1 MLTMPKKRRKPK
13 RWLYPLALEREYE
26 KLLTAY
32 ADEIV
37 QAIENRLQFLN
48 LRLDGVE
55 DIPESSGWFEDLRV
69 WLVGL
74 VGYTSADRVLLSI
87 KQIMASA
94 DRFNRK
100 QFYAVFRSVFGVDV
114 FTTEP
119 FLADLLAAWEAENI
133 KLIKSIPSQYLDQ
146 LHGKIVAAVRA
157 GVPSKDLANVVR
169 ATFDIPRR
177 RAKLIARD
185 QIGKLNGQL
194 TMERQKNIGVT
205 HYVWRTSLDERVRE
219 EHRHREGEQ
228 FSWDNPPE
236 DGHPGNPIN
245 CRCSAEAVFHDLE
258 DLKGVVY
265 GNTL

>member
-1 MLTMPKKRRKPK
+1 MLTMPKKKRKPK
-13 RWLYPLALEREYE
+13 RWLYPLAIEREYE
-26 KLLTAY
+26 QLLTAY
-32 ADEIV
+32 ADSLVKEV
-37 QAIENRLQFLN
+37 DGRLPLLN

-69 WLVGL
+69 WLLGFL
-74 VGYTSADRVLLSI
+74 GTGGTLPSI
-87 KQIMASA
+87 KQIMQAT
-94 DRFNRK
+94 DRFNRQ
-100 QFYAVFRSVFGVDV
+100 QFHAVFRSVFGVDI

-157 GVPSKDLANVVR
+157 GKPSKVIAEVVR
-169 ATFDIPRR
+169 ETFDLPRS

-194 TMERQKNIGVT
+194 TMARQKNIGVES
-205 HYVWRTSLDERVRE
+205 YVWRTSLDERVRE
-219 EHRHREGEQ
+219 EHKHREGEK
-228 FSWDNPPE
+228 FSWDEPPK

-245 CRCSAEAVFHDLE
+245 CRCSAEAVFPDLE

>member
-1 MLTMPKKRRKPK
+1 MLTMPKKKRKPK
-13 RWLYPLALEREYE
+13 RWLYPLAIEREYE
-26 KLLTAY
+26 QLLTAY
-32 ADEIV
+32 ADSLVKEV
-37 QAIENRLQFLN
+37 EARLPLLN
-48 LRLDGVE
+48 LRLDSIE
-55 DIPESSGWFEDLRV
+55 DIPESTGWFEDLRV
-69 WLVGL
+69 WLLGFL
-74 VGYTSADRVLLSI
+74 GAGNTLPSI
-87 KQIMASA
+87 KQIMQAT
-94 DRFNRK
+94 DRFNRQ
-100 QFYAVFRSVFGVDV
+100 QFHAVFRSVFGVDI

-157 GVPSKDLANVVR
+157 GKPSKVIAEVVR
-169 ATFDIPRR
+169 ETFDLPRN

-194 TMERQKNIGVT
+194 TMARQKNIGVEN
-205 HYVWRTSLDERVRE
+205 YVWRTSLDERVRE
-219 EHRHREGEQ
+219 EHKHREGEK
-228 FSWDNPPE
+228 FSWDEPPK

-245 CRCSAEAVFHDLE
+245 CRCSAEAVFPDLE

>member
-1 MLTMPKKRRKPK
+1 MLTMPKKKRKPK

-32 ADEIV
+32 ADEII
-37 QAIENRLQFLN
+37 QAIESRLQFLN
-48 LRLDGVE
+48 LRLDSIE
-55 DIPESSGWFEDLRV
+55 DIPESTGWFEDLRV
-69 WLVGL
+69 WLLGFL
-74 VGYTSADRVLLSI
+74 GAGSTLPSI
-87 KQIMASA
+87 KQIMMAV
-94 DRFNRK
+94 DRFNRQ
-100 QFYAVFRSVFGVDV
+100 QFHAVFRSVFGVDI

-157 GVPSKDLANVVR
+157 GKPSKMIAEVVR
-169 ATFDIPRR
+169 ETFDLPRN

-194 TMERQKNIGVT
+194 TMARQKNIGVES
-205 HYVWRTSLDERVRE
+205 YVWRTSLDERVRE

-245 CRCSAEAVFHDLE
+245 CRCSAEAVFPDLE

>member
-1 MLTMPKKRRKPK
+1 MLTMPKKKRKPK
-13 RWLYPLALEREYE
+13 RWLYPLAIEREYE
-26 KLLTAY
+26 RLLTAY

-69 WLVGL
+69 WLLGFL
-74 VGYTSADRVLLSI
+74 GAGSTLPSI
-87 KQIMASA
+87 KQIMLAT
-94 DRFNRK
+94 DRFNRQ
-100 QFYAVFRSVFGVDV
+100 QFHAVFRSVFGVDI

-157 GVPSKDLANVVR
+157 GRPSKAIAEVVR
-169 ATFDIPRR
+169 ETFDLPRN

-194 TMERQKNIGVT
+194 TMARQRNIGVES
-205 HYVWRTSLDERVRE
+205 YVWRTSLDERVRE
-219 EHRHREGEQ
+219 EHKAREGEK
-228 FSWDNPPE
+228 FSWDEPPK

-245 CRCSAEAVFHDLE
+245 CRCSAEAVFPDLE

>member
-1 MLTMPKKRRKPK
+1 MLTMPKKKRKPK
-13 RWLYPLALEREYE
+13 RWLYPLAIEREYE
-26 KLLTAY
+26 QLLTAY
-32 ADEIV
+32 ADSLVKAVE
-37 QAIENRLQFLN
+37 ARLPLLN
-48 LRLDGVE
+48 LRLDGIE
-55 DIPESSGWFEDLRV
+55 DIPESTGWFEDLRV
-69 WLVGL
+69 WLLGFL
-74 VGYTSADRVLLSI
+74 GTGGTLPSI
-87 KQIMASA
+87 RQIMLAT
-94 DRFNRK
+94 DRFNRQ
-100 QFYAVFRSVFGVDV
+100 QFHAVFRSVFGVDI

-157 GVPSKDLANVVR
+157 GKPSKVIAEVVR
-169 ATFDIPRR
+169 ETFGLPRN

-194 TMERQKNIGVT
+194 TMARQKNIGVT
-205 HYVWRTSLDERVRE
+205 SYVWRTSLDERVRE
-219 EHRHREGEQ
+219 EHKHREGEK
-228 FSWDNPPE
+228 FSWDEPPK

-245 CRCSAEAVFHDLE
+245 CRCSAEAVFPDLE

>member
-1 MLTMPKKRRKPK
+1 MLTMPKKKRKPK
-13 RWLYPLALEREYE
+13 RWLYPLAIEREYE
-26 KLLTAY
+26 QLLTAY
-32 ADEIV
+32 ADSLV
-37 QAIENRLQFLN
+37 IEVEARLPLLN
-48 LRLDGVE
+48 LRLDGIE

-69 WLVGL
+69 WLLGFLSVGSTL
-74 VGYTSADRVLLSI
+74 PSI
-87 KQIMASA
+87 KQIMLAT
-94 DRFNRK
+94 DRFNRQ
-100 QFYAVFRSVFGVDV
+100 QFHAVFRSVFGVDI

-157 GVPSKDLANVVR
+157 GKPSNELAEFIR
-169 ATFDIPRR
+169 ETFDLPRS

-194 TMERQKNIGVT
+194 TMARQRNIGVES
-205 HYVWRTSLDERVRE
+205 YVWRTSLDERVRE

-228 FSWDNPPE
+228 FSWDNPPD

-245 CRCSAEAVFHDLE
+245 CRCSAEAVFPDLA

>member
-1 MLTMPKKRRKPK
+1 MLNMPKKKRKPK
-13 RWLYPLALEREYE
+13 RWLYPLAIEREYE
-26 KLLTAY
+26 QLLTAY
-32 ADEIV
+32 ADGLVKEV
-37 QAIENRLQFLN
+37 EARLPLLN
-48 LRLDGVE
+48 LRLDSIE
-55 DIPESSGWFEDLRV
+55 DIPESTGWFEDLRV
-69 WLVGL
+69 WLLGFL
-74 VGYTSADRVLLSI
+74 GAGETLPSI
-87 KQIMASA
+87 KQIMMAV
-94 DRFNRK
+94 DRFNRQ
-100 QFYAVFRSVFGVDV
+100 QFHAVFRSVFGVDI

-157 GVPSKDLANVVR
+157 GTPSKVIAEVVR
-169 ATFDIPRR
+169 ETFNLPRN

-194 TMERQKNIGVT
+194 TMARQKNIGVES
-205 HYVWRTSLDERVRE
+205 YVWRTSLDERVRE
-219 EHRHREGEQ
+219 EHKAREGEK
-228 FSWDNPPE
+228 FSWDEPPK

-245 CRCSAEAVFHDLE
+245 CRCSAEAVFPDLE

>member
-1 MLTMPKKRRKPK
+1 MLTMPKKKRKPK
-13 RWLYPLALEREYE
+13 RWLYPLAIEREYE
-26 KLLTAY
+26 QLLTAY
-32 ADEIV
+32 ADSLVKEV
-37 QAIENRLQFLN
+37 EARLPLLN
-48 LRLDGVE
+48 LRLDSIE
-55 DIPESSGWFEDLRV
+55 DIPESTGWFEDLRV
-69 WLVGL
+69 WLLGFL
-74 VGYTSADRVLLSI
+74 GTGSALPSI
-87 KQIMASA
+87 KQIMQAT
-94 DRFNRK
+94 DRFNRQ
-100 QFYAVFRSVFGVDV
+100 QFHAVFRSVFGVDI

-157 GVPSKDLANVVR
+157 GKPSKVIAEVVR
-169 ATFDIPRR
+169 ETFDLPRN

-194 TMERQKNIGVT
+194 TMARQKNIGVES
-205 HYVWRTSLDERVRE
+205 YVWRTSLDERVRE
-219 EHRHREGEQ
+219 EHRHREGEK
-228 FSWDNPPE
+228 FSWDEPPK

-245 CRCSAEAVFHDLE
+245 CRCSAEAVFPDLE

>member
-1 MLTMPKKRRKPK
+1 MLNMPKKRRKPK
-13 RWLYPLALEREYE
+13 RWLYPLAIEREYE
-26 KLLTAY
+26 QLLTAY
-32 ADEIV
+32 ADSLVKEV
-37 QAIENRLQFLN
+37 EARLPLLN
-48 LRLDGVE
+48 LRLDSIE
-55 DIPESSGWFEDLRV
+55 DIPESTGWFEDLRV
-69 WLVGL
+69 WLLGFL
-74 VGYTSADRVLLSI
+74 GTGSTLPSI
-87 KQIMASA
+87 KQIMLAV

-100 QFYAVFRSVFGVDV
+100 QFHAVFRSVFGVDI

-157 GVPSKDLANVVR
+157 GKSSKMIAEVVR
-169 ATFDIPRR
+169 ETFDLPRN

-194 TMERQKNIGVT
+194 TMARQKNIGVKS
-205 HYVWRTSLDERVRE
+205 YVWRTSLDERVRE
-219 EHRHREGEQ
+219 EHKHREGEK
-228 FSWDNPPE
+228 FSWDEPPK

-245 CRCSAEAVFHDLE
+245 CRCSAEAVFPDLE

>member
-1 MLTMPKKRRKPK
+1 MLTMPKKKRKPK
-13 RWLYPLALEREYE
+13 RWLYPLAIEREYE
-26 KLLTAY
+26 QLLAAY
-32 ADEIV
+32 ADSLVKEV
-37 QAIENRLQFLN
+37 EARLPLLN
-48 LRLDGVE
+48 LRLDSIE
-55 DIPESSGWFEDLRV
+55 DIPESTGWFEDLRV
-69 WLVGL
+69 WLLGFL
-74 VGYTSADRVLLSI
+74 GTGGTLPSI
-87 KQIMASA
+87 KQIMQAT
-94 DRFNRK
+94 DRFNRQ
-100 QFYAVFRSVFGVDV
+100 QFHAVFRSVFGVDI

-157 GVPSKDLANVVR
+157 GKPSKVIAEVVR
-169 ATFDIPRR
+169 ETFDLPRN

-194 TMERQKNIGVT
+194 TMARQKNIGVES
-205 HYVWRTSLDERVRE
+205 YVWRTSLDERVRE
-219 EHRHREGEQ
+219 EHKHREGEK
-228 FSWDNPPE
+228 FNWDEPPK

-245 CRCSAEAVFHDLE
+245 CRCSAEAVFPDLE

>member
-1 MLTMPKKRRKPK
+1 MLTMPKKKRKPK
-13 RWLYPLALEREYE
+13 RWLYPLAIEREYE
-26 KLLTAY
+26 QLLTAY
-32 ADEIV
+32 ADSLVKEV
-37 QAIENRLQFLN
+37 EARLPLLN
-48 LRLDGVE
+48 LRLDSIE
-55 DIPESSGWFEDLRV
+55 DIPESTGWFEDLRV
-69 WLVGL
+69 WLLGFL
-74 VGYTSADRVLLSI
+74 GTGGTLPSI
-87 KQIMASA
+87 KQIMQAT
-94 DRFNRK
+94 DRFNRQ
-100 QFYAVFRSVFGVDV
+100 QFHAVFRSVFGVDI

-157 GVPSKDLANVVR
+157 GKPSKVISEVVR
-169 ATFDIPRR
+169 ETFDLPRN

-194 TMERQKNIGVT
+194 TMARQKNIGVES
-205 HYVWRTSLDERVRE
+205 YVWRTSLDERVRE
-219 EHRHREGEQ
+219 EHKAREGEK
-228 FSWDNPPE
+228 FKWDEPPK

-245 CRCSAEAVFHDLE
+245 CRCSAEAVFPDLE

>member
-1 MLTMPKKRRKPK
+1 MLTMPKKKRKPK
-13 RWLYPLALEREYE
+13 RWLYPLAIEREYE
-26 KLLTAY
+26 QLLAAY
-32 ADEIV
+32 ADSLVKEV
-37 QAIENRLQFLN
+37 EARLPLLN
-48 LRLDGVE
+48 LRLDSIE
-55 DIPESSGWFEDLRV
+55 DIPESTGWFEDLRV
-69 WLVGL
+69 WLLGFL
-74 VGYTSADRVLLSI
+74 GTGGTLPSI
-87 KQIMASA
+87 KQIMQAT
-94 DRFNRK
+94 DRFNRQ
-100 QFYAVFRSVFGVDV
+100 QFHAVFRSVFGVDI

-157 GVPSKDLANVVR
+157 GRPSSELAEFIR
-169 ATFDIPRR
+169 ETFDLPRN

-194 TMERQKNIGVT
+194 TMARQKNIGVES
-205 HYVWRTSLDERVRE
+205 YVWRTSLDERVRE
-219 EHRHREGEQ
+219 EHKAREGEK
-228 FSWDNPPE
+228 FSWDEPPK

-245 CRCSAEAVFHDLE
+245 CRCSAEAVFPDLE

>member
-1 MLTMPKKRRKPK
+1 MLTTPKKKRKPK
-13 RWLYPLALEREYE
+13 RWLYPLAIEREYE
-26 KLLTAY
+26 QLLTAY
-32 ADEIV
+32 ADSLVEEV
-37 QAIENRLQFLN
+37 EARLPLLN
-48 LRLDGVE
+48 LRLDGIE

-69 WLVGL
+69 WLLGFL
-74 VGYTSADRVLLSI
+74 GTGGTLPSI
-87 KQIMASA
+87 RQIMLAT
-94 DRFNRK
+94 DRFNRQ
-100 QFYAVFRSVFGVDV
+100 QFHAVFRSVFGVDI

-146 LHGKIVAAVRA
+146 LHGRIVAAVRA
-157 GVPSKDLANVVR
+157 GKPSKVISEVVR
-169 ATFDIPRR
+169 ETFDLPRN

-194 TMERQKNIGVT
+194 TMARQRNIGVES
-205 HYVWRTSLDERVRE
+205 YVWRTSLDERVRE
-219 EHRHREGEQ
+219 EHKAREGEK
-228 FSWDNPPE
+228 FKWDEPPK

-245 CRCSAEAVFHDLE
+245 CRCSAEAVFPDLE

>member
-1 MLTMPKKRRKPK
+1 MLTMPKKKRKPK
-13 RWLYPLALEREYE
+13 RWLYPLAIEREYE
-26 KLLTAY
+26 QLLTAY
-32 ADEIV
+32 ADSLVKEV
-37 QAIENRLQFLN
+37 EARLPLLN
-48 LRLDGVE
+48 LRLDSIE
-55 DIPESSGWFEDLRV
+55 DIPESTGWFEDLRV
-69 WLVGL
+69 WLLGFL
-74 VGYTSADRVLLSI
+74 GTGSALPSI
-87 KQIMASA
+87 KQIMQAT
-94 DRFNRK
+94 DRFNRQ
-100 QFYAVFRSVFGVDV
+100 QFHAVFRSVFGVDI

-157 GVPSKDLANVVR
+157 GVPSKDIAGIVR
-169 ATFDIPRR
+169 ETFDIPRN

-194 TMERQKNIGVT
+194 TMERQKSIGVES
-205 HYVWRTSLDERVRE
+205 YVWRTSLDERVRE
-219 EHRHREGEQ
+219 EHKAREGEK
-228 FSWDNPPE
+228 FSWDEPPK

-245 CRCSAEAVFHDLE
+245 CRCSAEAVFPDLE

>member
-1 MLTMPKKRRKPK
+1 MLTTPKKKRKPK

-26 KLLTAY
+26 QLLTAY
-32 ADEIV
+32 ADSLVKEV
-37 QAIENRLQFLN
+37 EARLPLLN
-48 LRLDGVE
+48 LRLDSIE
-55 DIPESSGWFEDLRV
+55 DIPESTGWFEDLRV
-69 WLVGL
+69 WLLGFLGAGVTL
-74 VGYTSADRVLLSI
+74 PSI
-87 KQIMASA
+87 KQIMLAT
-94 DRFNRK
+94 DRFNRQ
-100 QFYAVFRSVFGVDV
+100 QFHAVFRSVFGVDI

-133 KLIKSIPSQYLDQ
+133 NLIKSIPSQYLDQ

-157 GVPSKDLANVVR
+157 GKPSKVISEVVR
-169 ATFDIPRR
+169 ETFDLPRN

-194 TMERQKNIGVT
+194 TMARQRNIGVES
-205 HYVWRTSLDERVRE
+205 YVWRTSLDERVRE
-219 EHRHREGEQ
+219 EHKAREGEK
-228 FSWDNPPE
+228 FSWDEPPK

-245 CRCSAEAVFHDLE
+245 CRCSAEAVFPDLE

>member
-1 MLTMPKKRRKPK
+1 MLTMPKKKRKPK
-13 RWLYPLALEREYE
+13 RWLYPLAIEREYE
-26 KLLTAY
+26 QLLTAY
-32 ADEIV
+32 ADSLV
-37 QAIENRLQFLN
+37 IEVEARLPLLN
-48 LRLDGVE
+48 LRLDGIE

-69 WLVGL
+69 WLLGFL
-74 VGYTSADRVLLSI
+74 GAGGTLLSI
-87 KQIMASA
+87 RQIMLAT
-94 DRFNRK
+94 DRFNRQ
-100 QFYAVFRSVFGVDV
+100 QFHAVFRSVFGVDI

-157 GVPSKDLANVVR
+157 GKPSKVIAEVVR
-169 ATFDIPRR
+169 ETFDLLRN

-194 TMERQKNIGVT
+194 TMARQKNIGVES
-205 HYVWRTSLDERVRE
+205 YVWRTSLDERVRE
-219 EHRHREGEQ
+219 EHKHREGEK
-228 FSWDNPPE
+228 FNWDEPPK

-245 CRCSAEAVFHDLE
+245 CRCSAEAVFPDLE
-258 DLKGVVY
+258 DLKGIVY

>member
-1 MLTMPKKRRKPK
+1 MLITPKKKRKPK

-37 QAIENRLQFLN
+37 QAIESRLQFLN

-100 QFYAVFRSVFGVDV
+100 QFHAVFRSVFGVDV

-177 RAKLIARD
+177 RAKLVARD

-219 EHRHREGEQ
+219 EHRHREGEK
-228 FSWDNPPE
+228 FSWDSPPE

-245 CRCSAEAVFHDLE
+245 CRCSAEAVFPDLA
-258 DLKGVVY
+258 DLKGVY